1 MSFYISVDIPVKNL
15 LHDFFFILID
25 PRSVV
30 QVAAASMVEAV
41 VGGQNPHSYIHHH
54 VYHPIKSEPNES
66 NESSNLKPEH
76 DERKGVY

>member
-1 MSFYISVDIPVKNL
+1 
-15 LHDFFFILID
+15 
-25 PRSVV
+25 
-30 QVAAASMVEAV
+30 MVEAV